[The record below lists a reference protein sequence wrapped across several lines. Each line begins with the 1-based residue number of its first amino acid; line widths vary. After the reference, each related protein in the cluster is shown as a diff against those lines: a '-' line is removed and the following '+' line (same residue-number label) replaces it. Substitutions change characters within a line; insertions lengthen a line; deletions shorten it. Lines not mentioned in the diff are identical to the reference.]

1 MSADR
6 HVMPNDQPLFDRI
19 RELNAEVALMRKEA
33 REDRAEL
40 RAALA
45 ATPAPLDE
53 QPLFDRI
60 RELNAEVALLKK
72 EAREDRAEIKR
83 LATPAPLDV
92 ERLARA
98 IHPHSCGDWHVNGV
112 KRCER
117 DAAAIAAAYA
127 EETE

>member
-1 MSADR
+1 MSTTDPAFDALVR
-6 HVMPNDQPLFDRI
+6 VWSDENGDLRYPLDV
-19 RELNAEVALMRKEA
+19 LTA
-33 REDRAEL
+33 L
-40 RAALA
+40 RASGWDVV
-45 ATPAPLDE
+45 P
-53 QPLFDRI
+53 
-60 RELNAEVALLKK
+60 
-72 EAREDRAEIKR
+72 
-83 LATPAPLDV
+83 ATPAPLDV